1 MLRAVGLFGSSSAN
15 PGTFDPEAERQR
27 LVDRLRD
34 DSRVRDPRILEAFMR
49 TPRHLF
55 MPEGQRPR
63 AYQDRALPLVEQ
75 QTISQPTM
83 IAIMLD
89 ELRCQPEDRALE
101 VGGGC
106 GYAAALLGQLVA
118 EVHAI
123 EIRPTL
129 AEMARATLRLL
140 GTPNVVVHVGDGR
153 HGLPTL
159 APFDRILVSA
169 AAPTIP
175 ETLVEQL
182 ALGGRI
188 AVPVD
193 DRFGQTLM
201 IGEQVAPNEVRWSQG
216 TPCLFVPLVAGS

>member
-1 MLRAVGLFGSSSAN
+1 MLPGVSLFGSSPVNASA
-15 PGTFDPEAERQR
+15 FDPEEERQR
-27 LVDRLRD
+27 LVERLRD
-34 DSRVRDPRILEAFMR
+34 DSRLRDRRILDAFAH

-55 MPEGQRPR
+55 IPEGLRQK
-63 AYQDRALPLVEQ
+63 AYEDRALPLVEQ

-89 ELRCQPEDRALE
+89 ELRCRPDDRALE

-106 GYAAALLGQLVA
+106 GYAAALLGHLVA

-140 GTPNVVVHVGDGR
+140 ETPNVEIHVGDGR
-153 HGLPTL
+153 QGLPPL
-159 APFDRILVSA
+159 APFQRILVSA
-169 AAPTIP
+169 AAATVP
-175 ETLVEQL
+175 EALVEQL
-182 ALGGRI
+182 AIGGRMT
-188 AVPVD
+188 VPVD

-201 IGEQVAPNEVRWSQG
+201 VAQRVASDQVRWTRG
-216 TPCLFVPLVAGS
+216 TPCLFVPLVAGA